1 MSVERLNDSNGG
13 SRQVFNLL
21 DEPWIW
27 VRTNDGETREVSL
40 TDALVEAHAIA
51 CLAADIPTQDFAI
64 LRLMLAVLLRS
75 VTSGLTGHEDP
86 IELWSSLWVEGRL
99 PSETIRSYL
108 DVWHDRFDLFD
119 PDHPFMQV
127 PDLEACNGT
136 VGEPRKLVADH
147 PDGLALFSVKMPETL
162 EELTFAEAARWLVH
176 VQVFDTSGIKTG
188 CKDDA
193 SIKKGKSYPIGC
205 GWVGNLGGVYCVG
218 DSLAKTLLLNLVLV
232 DFDDTSEV
240 YAFEDDLPV
249 WEQPTQRPGD
259 EQRLPFGM
267 ADMLTWQSRRVRLVP
282 KGNEVTGALL
292 TNGNRLDPVNLWR
305 SETMTCWRENENQE
319 KRLGIKPVYT
329 PIRHDPSRSFWRG
342 LASVLVPGKGKND
355 GNVKTAGVV
364 EWVALLTD
372 ADYDASIDEDE
383 MISVHATGISYGTQN
398 AVISEMIDDDVRI
411 STFLLSDMG
420 KGARMVVDSC
430 LEATAEAVSL
440 LGLLARRIELA
451 AGADSV
457 PAAAARDAATAEAY
471 FELGNAFLPWVASI
485 GKASDLAERREA
497 WHTNAY
503 RILLALAVRLVSD
516 ANPAALV
523 GRKVKVGKTEQWLSA
538 GGAEQAFRVKLAQVL
553 VFARRQHNNDE
564 ERDR

>member
-1 MSVERLNDSNGG
+1 
-13 SRQVFNLL
+13 
-21 DEPWIW
+21 
-27 VRTNDGETREVSL
+27 
-40 TDALVEAHAIA
+40 
-51 CLAADIPTQDFAI
+51 
-64 LRLMLAVLLRS
+64 
-75 VTSGLTGHEDP
+75 
-86 IELWSSLWVEGRL
+86 
-99 PSETIRSYL
+99 
-108 DVWHDRFDLFD
+108 
-119 PDHPFMQV
+119 
-127 PDLEACNGT
+127 
-136 VGEPRKLVADH
+136 
-147 PDGLALFSVKMPETL
+147 
-162 EELTFAEAARWLVH
+162 
-176 VQVFDTSGIKTG
+176 
-188 CKDDA
+188 
-193 SIKKGKSYPIGC
+193 
-205 GWVGNLGGVYCVG
+205 
-218 DSLAKTLLLNLVLV
+218 
-232 DFDDTSEV
+232 
-240 YAFEDDLPV
+240 
-249 WEQPTQRPGD
+249 
-259 EQRLPFGM
+259 M

-411 STFLLSDMG
+411 STFLLSEMG

-457 PAAAARDAATAEAY
+457 PAAAA
-471 FELGNAFLPWVASI
+471 
-485 GKASDLAERREA
+485 
-497 WHTNAY
+497 
-503 RILLALAVRLVSD
+503 
-516 ANPAALV
+516 
-523 GRKVKVGKTEQWLSA
+523 
-538 GGAEQAFRVKLAQVL
+538 
-553 VFARRQHNNDE
+553 
-564 ERDR
+564 